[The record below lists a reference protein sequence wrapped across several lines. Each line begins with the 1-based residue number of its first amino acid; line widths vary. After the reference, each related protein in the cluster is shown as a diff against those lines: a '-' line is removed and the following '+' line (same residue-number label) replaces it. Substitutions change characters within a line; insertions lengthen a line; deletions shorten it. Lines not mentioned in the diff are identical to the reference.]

1 MSVVRGLKK
10 LILIRHGELPPMY
23 QGRYVGSS
31 DVRLS
36 AQGVRDCRKLAARF
50 AALNPGKVFVSPMR
64 RARESAAAICPERR
78 DLIYDPRIREVDF
91 GDWENLTFDEIQK
104 ISPPELLDRWF
115 LHPEEMCFP
124 NGASVADHFAAVDEF
139 MAEILALPEPV
150 IAVITHGG
158 VLMRMISQAMKIP
171 PERQFE
177 VLPPRASMTI
187 LNFHEGVFAYGE

>member
-1 MSVVRGLKK
+1 MDRALKK
-10 LILIRHGELPPMY
+10 LLLIRHGELPPRY
-23 QGRYVGSS
+23 RGRYVGAS

-36 AQGVRDCRKLAARF
+36 AQGTRDCRKLAERF
-50 AALNPGKVFVSPMR
+50 AVWNPGKIFVSPLR

-78 DLIYDPRIREVDF
+78 DLIFDRRIREVDF

-104 ISPPELLDRWF
+104 TAPPELLDLWF
-115 LHPEEMCFP
+115 RHPEMMRFP

-150 IAVITHGG
+150 VAVITHGG

-187 LNFHEGVFAYGE
+187 LNFHEEVFVNGE

>member
-1 MSVVRGLKK
+1 MVRGLKK

-36 AQGVRDCRKLAARF
+36 AQGICDCRKLAARF
-50 AALNPGKVFVSPMR
+50 AALNPGKIFVSPMR

-104 ISPPELLDRWF
+104 TAPPELLDLWF
-115 LHPEEMCFP
+115 RHPEEMRFP

-139 MAEILALPEPV
+139 MAEILALPEPAA
-150 IAVITHGG
+150 AVITHGG

-187 LNFHEGVFAYGE
+187 LNFHEGGFAYGE

>member
-1 MSVVRGLKK
+1 MAVVRGLKK

-36 AQGVRDCRKLAARF
+36 AQGVRDCRKLAERF
-50 AALNPGKVFVSPMR
+50 SALKPEKIFVSPMR
-64 RARESAAAICPERR
+64 RARESAAAICPERA
-78 DLIYDPRIREVDF
+78 DLIPDRRIREVDF

-115 LHPEEMCFP
+115 RHPEEMCFP

>member
-1 MSVVRGLKK
+1 
-10 LILIRHGELPPMY
+10 
-23 QGRYVGSS
+23 
-31 DVRLS
+31 
-36 AQGVRDCRKLAARF
+36 
-50 AALNPGKVFVSPMR
+50 MR

-104 ISPPELLDRWF
+104 TASPELLDLWF
-115 LHPEEMCFP
+115 RHPEEMRFP

-139 MAEILALPEPV
+139 MAEILALPESV
-150 IAVITHGG
+150 VAVITHGG

-187 LNFHEGVFAYGE
+187 LNFHEGGFAYGE